1 MIENKED
8 IIYNLRQVERLLQK
22 NIFLVE
28 EQKQLDEIES
38 TLYRLKKQVV
48 NLIFDIDETK

>member
-1 MIENKED
+1 MIKNKED
-8 IIYNLRQVERLLQK
+8 IIYNLKQVERLLQK

-38 TLYRLKKQVV
+38 TLYRLKKQIV

>member
-1 MIENKED
+1 MIKNKEE

-38 TLYRLKKQVV
+38 TLYRLKKQIV
-48 NLIFDIDETK
+48 NLIFDIEETK

>member
-1 MIENKED
+1 MIKNKED

-38 TLYRLKKQVV
+38 TLYRLKKQIV
-48 NLIFDIDETK
+48 NLIFDIEETK

>member
-48 NLIFDIDETK
+48 YLIFDIDETK

>member
-1 MIENKED
+1 MIKNKEE

-38 TLYRLKKQVV
+38 TLYRLKKQIV

>member
-1 MIENKED
+1 MIKNKDE

-38 TLYRLKKQVV
+38 TLYRLKKQIV
-48 NLIFDIDETK
+48 NLIFDIEETK